1 MQRKLRT
8 APLRQSLLGM
18 NQASSPL
25 GGYRPLLLLVED
37 EPLLRELAT
46 EALESLVDLQVVAV
60 STADAAL
67 SYLEQNGA
75 RIDVLFTDVRMP
87 GRLDGEALAQLGS
100 QRWPH
105 IPVILPSGD
114 RLTVPRGA
122 GRTRF
127 MPKPWHIDDMANCV
141 NEALGQ
147 SRVA

>member
-1 MQRKLRT
+1 MT
-8 APLRQSLLGM
+8 
-18 NQASSPL
+18 QASSPL
-25 GGYRPLLLLVED
+25 GSYRPLLLLVED

-67 SYLEQNGA
+67 SYLEQTGA
-75 RIDVLFTDVRMP
+75 RIDILFTDVRMP
-87 GRLDGEALAQLGS
+87 GRLDGEALAQLVS

-105 IPVILPSGD
+105 IPVILTSGD
-114 RLTVPRGA
+114 RLTVSRGA

>member
-1 MQRKLRT
+1 MT
-8 APLRQSLLGM
+8 
-18 NQASSPL
+18 QASSPF
-25 GGYRPLLLLVED
+25 GPYRPLLLLVED

-46 EALESLVDLQVVAV
+46 EALESLVDLQVVAM

-87 GRLDGEALAQLGS
+87 GRLDGEALAQLVA

-105 IPVILPSGD
+105 IPVILTSGD

-127 MPKPWHIDDMANCV
+127 MPKPWHIDDMTNCV
-141 NEALGQ
+141 NEMLGQ

>member
-1 MQRKLRT
+1 M
-8 APLRQSLLGM
+8 
-18 NQASSPL
+18 
-25 GGYRPLLLLVED
+25 
-37 EPLLRELAT
+37 LRELAT
-46 EALESLVDLQVVAV
+46 EALEALVDLQVIAV

-67 SYLEQNGA
+67 NYLEQNGA

-87 GRLDGEALAQLGS
+87 GQLDGEALAQLVS

-105 IPVILPSGD
+105 IPVILTSGD
-114 RLTVPRGA
+114 RLAIPRGA
-122 GRTRF
+122 GRARF

>member
-1 MQRKLRT
+1 M
-8 APLRQSLLGM
+8 
-18 NQASSPL
+18 
-25 GGYRPLLLLVED
+25 
-37 EPLLRELAT
+37 LRELAT
-46 EALESLVDLQVVAV
+46 DALEALVDLQVIAV

-87 GRLDGEALAQLGS
+87 GRLDGEALAQLVA

-105 IPVILPSGD
+105 IPVILTSGD
-114 RLTVPRGA
+114 RGA

>member
-1 MQRKLRT
+1 MT
-8 APLRQSLLGM
+8 
-18 NQASSPL
+18 QASSPF
-25 GGYRPLLLLVED
+25 GSYRPLLLLVED

-60 STADAAL
+60 PTADAAL

-87 GRLDGEALAQLGS
+87 GRLDGEALAQLVS

-105 IPVILPSGD
+105 IPVILTSGD

-127 MPKPWHIDDMANCV
+127 MPKP
-141 NEALGQ
+141 
-147 SRVA
+147 